1 MHPSFWEIVRVMC
14 VRELLRDAF
23 KGPGNST
30 FREFRNL
37 LLGERMKLLQEL
49 FRLQCWYILGNRG
62 QLQWSLAL
70 GSELAQIL
78 AL

>member
-1 MHPSFWEIVRVMC
+1 
-14 VRELLRDAF
+14 
-23 KGPGNST
+23 
-30 FREFRNL
+30 
-37 LLGERMKLLQEL
+37 MKLLQEL
-49 FRLQCWYILGNRG
+49 FRLQCWDILGNRG